1 MYINVYLHIYICVC
15 RYGTLSLACGDAAA
29 ARGFLLQAL
38 EIAPAHAGALAG
50 FDTHTCTHTRMHAHT
65 HTHTHMHMHT

>member
-1 MYINVYLHIYICVC
+1 MRAYASTYTR

-50 FDTHTCTHTRMHAHT
+50 L
-65 HTHTHMHMHT
+65 